1 MPSVVPLCDTQKGQL
16 IFRSLAAERG
26 KLVLEE
32 CFTVI
37 VAPDPRPWVYA
48 PYVKGFTYDSENA
61 PIVHGVWL
69 DK

>member
-1 MPSVVPLCDTQKGQL
+1 M
-16 IFRSLAAERG
+16 
-26 KLVLEE
+26 LEE

-48 PYVKGFTYDSENA
+48 PYVKSFTYDSENA

>member
-1 MPSVVPLCDTQKGQL
+1 M
-16 IFRSLAAERG
+16 
-26 KLVLEE
+26 VLEE

-48 PYVKGFTYDSENA
+48 PYLKGFTYDSENA